1 MCFINDV
8 CKDRDSFVKWNCI
21 LYYIPVSFILIFS
34 YYRGRGTV
42 NFSIFDGKT
51 IYMETNFEIQLA
63 WQFIENTGTH
73 LFLTGKAG
81 TGKTT
86 FLRELKAKSPKR
98 MVVVAP
104 TGIAAINAGGV
115 TIHSFFQLPFAPYVP
130 DTKFMSAQTFHK
142 FGKEKINI
150 IRSMDL
156 LVIDEVSMVRADL
169 LDAIDAVLR
178 QYRDRHK
185 PFGGV
190 QILMIGDLQQ
200 LAPVVKEEDWQ
211 LLSPYYD
218 TAFFFGS
225 RTLKETEYVTIELK
239 KVYRQSDSTFLNLL
253 NKIRENIADESVLA
267 ELNKRYLPG
276 FRPREEEGYIR
287 LTTHNYQAQQYN
299 DRQLTALPGQ
309 PYSFR
314 AKTEGTFPE
323 SAYPADEIL
332 TVKKGAQIMFIKN
345 DSSGEHRFY
354 NGKIG
359 LVTDVCKDGIRV
371 RGNGDAESFLLET
384 EEWTNSK
391 YTLNP
396 VTKEITEEVEGRFR
410 QYPVRLAW
418 AITIHKSQGLTFE
431 RAIIDANASFA
442 HGQVYV
448 ALSRCKSLEG
458 LVLGSPLRQEAII
471 SDDTIDDFTRQVEA
485 LSPDRQKLNKLQR
498 QYFYELLCEQFD
510 FHSLER
516 HFALVLRLLDEHL
529 YRLYPKL
536 LERYK
541 GTYELYKANI
551 TKVGDTFRIQYTELV
566 NATDDYVGD
575 RQLQSRLISGAR
587 YFREKLDEILF
598 PLVSETK
605 VQTDNKEIK
614 KKITE
619 ALGVLRVALHVK
631 KGTLLSTEEHG
642 FSVSTYLKQ
651 KAILTIT
658 EENGEGRRERGEGK
672 RERGGQRADKI
683 EVPTD
688 ILHPELYKQLIAWRN
703 SEAAQAG
710 VPVYTIIQQKAILG
724 IVNLL
729 PVDVPSLVRIPYF
742 GKKGAEKY
750 GDVLL
755 NMVNNYVKENN
766 VERPEIPESPKKKMK
781 EEVVATKPDATV
793 IVKTPKQDTKEVSF
807 SMFRQGMNIEEI
819 AKARELVTGTIAGHL
834 EHYVRSGVI
843 RINDLVPQEK
853 VNKITQYLQQHAD
866 APSITLIKAGL
877 GDDVSYADI
886 RLVMASLSKA

>member
-1 MCFINDV
+1 
-8 CKDRDSFVKWNCI
+8 
-21 LYYIPVSFILIFS
+21 
-34 YYRGRGTV
+34 
-42 NFSIFDGKT
+42 
-51 IYMETNFEIQLA
+51 MENITHAAPAGLVEDNPELQLA
-63 WQFIENTGTH
+63 RQLIENTGTH

-86 FLRELKAKSPKR
+86 FLRELKRNSPKR

-115 TIHSFFQLPFAPYVP
+115 TMHSFFQLPFAPFVP
-130 DTKFMSAQTFHK
+130 DTKFTSTQNFHK

-150 IRSMDL
+150 IRSLDL
-156 LVIDEVSMVRADL
+156 LVIDEISMVRADL
-169 LDAIDAVLR
+169 LDAVDAVLR
-178 QYRDRHK
+178 QYRDRYK

-190 QILMIGDLQQ
+190 QLLMIGDLQQ

-225 RTLKETEYVTIELK
+225 RALKESEYVTIELK
-239 KVYRQSDSTFLNLL
+239 QVYRQSDITFVNLL
-253 NKIRENIADESVLA
+253 NKIRENRADEQVLA
-267 ELNKRYLPG
+267 ELNKRFLPG
-276 FRPREEEGYIR
+276 FSPKDEEGYIR

-299 DRQLTALPGQ
+299 DRQLVALPGQ
-309 PYSFR
+309 AFSFR

-323 SAYPADEIL
+323 SAYPADEVL

-345 DSSGEHRFY
+345 DSSADHRFY

-359 LVTDVCKDGIRV
+359 LVTGVSKDGISV
-371 RGNGDAESFLLET
+371 RANGDDASFLLEP

-391 YTLNP
+391 YSLNP
-396 VTKEITEEVEGRFR
+396 VNKEITEVVEGRFK
-410 QYPVRLAW
+410 QYPIRLAW

-458 LVLGSPLRQEAII
+458 LVLGSPLRAEAII
-471 SDDTIDDFTRQVEA
+471 SDDTIDEFTRGAEA
-485 LSPDRQKLNKLQR
+485 LSPDREKLKKLQR
-498 QYFYELLCEQFD
+498 DYFYELLCEQFD

-516 HFALVLRLLDEHL
+516 HMAVVLRLLDEHL

-536 LERYK
+536 LEQYK
-541 GTYELYKANI
+541 EAYELYKTKV
-551 TKVGDTFRIQYTELV
+551 TKVGDTFRLQYTEMI
-566 NATDDYVGD
+566 NASDDYLHD
-575 RQLQSRLISGAR
+575 ERLQKRLISGAH
-587 YFREKLDEILF
+587 YF
-598 PLVSETK
+598 SETLSQILPPLLATTN
-605 VQTDNKEIK
+605 VQTDNKEVK

-619 ALGVLRVALHVK
+619 ALSALRIALHVK
-631 KGTLLSTEEHG
+631 NGTLHLTETEG
-642 FSVSTYLKQ
+642 FSVSLYLRK
-651 KAILTIT
+651 KAFLTIAADEKSAGT
-658 EENGEGRRERGEGK
+658 ESKSRLSSSSSSRPDRG
-672 RERGGQRADKI
+672 DKI

-703 SEAAQAG
+703 AEASKAG
-710 VPVYTIIQQKAILG
+710 LPVYTIIQQKAILG

-729 PVDVPSLVRIPYF
+729 PRNEASLIRIPYF

-755 NMVNNYVKENN
+755 DMVNRYVEEHN
-766 VERPEIPESPKKKMK
+766 VQRPEMPEVPAKKIRTKALPVKPEAERVAK
-781 EEVVATKPDATV
+781 ELEVRLAAIESSKASQL
-793 IVKTPKQDTKEVSF
+793 PKQDSKEVSY
-807 SMFRQGMNIEEI
+807 SMYRQGMNIEEI

-834 EHYVRSGVI
+834 EHYVRSGEI
-843 RINDLVPQEK
+843 KISELVSSEK
-853 VNKITQYLQQHAD
+853 VDKIARYIQKNKDAQGIT
-866 APSITLIKAGL
+866 SIKAAL

-886 RLVMASLSKA
+886 RLVIASLSKR

>member
-1 MCFINDV
+1 
-8 CKDRDSFVKWNCI
+8 
-21 LYYIPVSFILIFS
+21 
-34 YYRGRGTV
+34 
-42 NFSIFDGKT
+42 
-51 IYMETNFEIQLA
+51 METNFEIQLA

-150 IRSMDL
+150 IRSLDL

-239 KVYRQSDSTFLNLL
+239 KVYRQSDTTFLNLL
-253 NKIRENIADESVLA
+253 NKIRENTADESVFA

-276 FRPREEEGYIR
+276 FRPKEEEGYIR

-309 PYSFR
+309 SYRFR

-471 SDDTIDDFTRQVEA
+471 SDYKIYHFTREVEA

-541 GTYELYKANI
+541 GAYELYKANI
-551 TKVGDTFRIQYTELV
+551 TKVGDTFRIQYTDLV

-587 YFREKLDEILF
+587 YFREKLEEIVF

-605 VQTDNKEIK
+605 IQTDNKEVK

-631 KGTLLSTEEHG
+631 KGTLTSTEEHG

-729 PVDVPSLVRIPYF
+729 PVDVTSLVRIPYF

-766 VERPEIPESPKKKMK
+766 VERPEMPEAPKKKIK

-853 VNKITQYLQQHAD
+853 VDKITQYLQQHAD

>member
-1 MCFINDV
+1 
-8 CKDRDSFVKWNCI
+8 
-21 LYYIPVSFILIFS
+21 
-34 YYRGRGTV
+34 
-42 NFSIFDGKT
+42 
-51 IYMETNFEIQLA
+51 METNFEIQLA

-150 IRSMDL
+150 IRSLDL

-239 KVYRQSDSTFLNLL
+239 KVYRQSDTTFLNLL
-253 NKIRENIADESVLA
+253 NKIRENTADESVLA

-276 FRPREEEGYIR
+276 FRPKEEEGYIR

-309 PYSFR
+309 PYRFR

-471 SDDTIDDFTRQVEA
+471 SDDTIDHFTREVEA

-541 GTYELYKANI
+541 ETYELYKANI

-587 YFREKLDEILF
+587 YFREKLEEIVF

-605 VQTDNKEIK
+605 VQTDNKEVK

-766 VERPEIPESPKKKMK
+766 VERPEMPEPSKKKIK
-781 EEVVATKPDATV
+781 EEIVTTKPDATV

-819 AKARELVTGTIAGHL
+819 AKARELGTGTIAGHL

-853 VNKITQYLQQHAD
+853 VDKITQYLQQHAD

-886 RLVMASLSKA
+886 RLVMASLH

>member
-1 MCFINDV
+1 M
-8 CKDRDSFVKWNCI
+8 
-21 LYYIPVSFILIFS
+21 
-34 YYRGRGTV
+34 
-42 NFSIFDGKT
+42 
-51 IYMETNFEIQLA
+51 QLA
-63 WQFIENTGTH
+63 WQFIESTGTH

-86 FLRELKAKSPKR
+86 FLRELKVKSPKR

-115 TIHSFFQLPFAPYVP
+115 TMHSFFQLPFAPYVP
-130 DTKFMSAQTFHK
+130 DTKFMSAQTFRK

-156 LVIDEVSMVRADL
+156 LVIDEISMVRADL

-178 QYRDRHK
+178 QYRNRHK

-190 QILMIGDLQQ
+190 QLLMIGDLQQ
-200 LAPVVKEEDWQ
+200 LAPVVKDEDWQ

-239 KVYRQSDSTFLNLL
+239 KVYRQSDSSFLNLL
-253 NKIRENIADESVLA
+253 NKIRMNTADESVFT

-276 FRPREEEGYIR
+276 FRPEKEDGYIR
-287 LTTHNYQAQQYN
+287 LTTHNYQAQRYN
-299 DRQLTALPGQ
+299 DRQLVALPGQ
-309 PYSFR
+309 TYRFH

-323 SAYPADEIL
+323 SAYPADEVL
-332 TVKKGAQIMFIKN
+332 TLKKGAQIMFIKN

-371 RGNGDAESFLLET
+371 CGNGDTESFLLET

-410 QYPVRLAW
+410 QYPIRLAW

-431 RAIIDANASFA
+431 RAIIDANSSFA

-471 SDDTIDDFTRQVEA
+471 SDETIEDFTREVEA
-485 LSPDRQKLNKLQR
+485 LSPDRQKLNQLQH

-536 LERYK
+536 LGRYK
-541 GTYELYKANI
+541 EAYELYKANI
-551 TKVGDTFRIQYTELV
+551 TKVGDTFRLQYTELI
-566 NATDDYVGD
+566 NATDNYVSD

-587 YFREKLDEILF
+587 YFMGKLEEIVTS
-598 PLVSETK
+598 LVSETK

-614 KKITE
+614 KKLIE
-619 ALGVLRVALHVK
+619 SLDALRVALHVK
-631 KGTLLSTEEHG
+631 KGTLLSTAEDG
-642 FSVSTYLKQ
+642 FSVSAYLKQ
-651 KAILTIT
+651 KAISTIT
-658 EENGEGRRERGEGK
+658 ADGK
-672 RERGGQRADKI
+672 SSSRSESKLRTSPASRTDKI

-688 ILHPELYKQLIAWRN
+688 ILHPGLYKQLIAWRN
-703 SEAAQAG
+703 SEASQAG

-729 PVDVPSLVRIPYF
+729 PVDVDSLVRIPYF

-750 GDVLL
+750 GDILL
-755 NMVNNYVKENN
+755 DMVNNYVQRNS
-766 VERPEIPESPKKKMK
+766 VQRPEMPEAPKKKTK
-781 EEVVATKPDATV
+781 EKMLVAKPDIAAV
-793 IVKTPKQDTKEVSF
+793 ETPKQETKEVSY
-807 SMFRQGMNIEEI
+807 SMFLQGMTIEEI

-834 EHYVRSGVI
+834 EHYVRSGAI
-843 RINDLVPQEK
+843 RVNDLIRQEK
-853 VNKITQYLQQHAD
+853 VNIIAQYLQQHAD
-866 APSITLIKAGL
+866 AKSITLIKAGL

-886 RLVMASLSKA
+886 RLVMASLH

>member
-1 MCFINDV
+1 
-8 CKDRDSFVKWNCI
+8 
-21 LYYIPVSFILIFS
+21 
-34 YYRGRGTV
+34 
-42 NFSIFDGKT
+42 
-51 IYMETNFEIQLA
+51 METNFEIQLA

-253 NKIRENIADESVLA
+253 NKIRENTADESVLA

-471 SDDTIDDFTRQVEA
+471 SDDTIDHFTREVEA

-541 GTYELYKANI
+541 GTYELYKTNI
-551 TKVGDTFRIQYTELV
+551 TKVGDTFRLQYTELV

-575 RQLQSRLISGAR
+575 RQLQSRFISGAR
-587 YFREKLDEILF
+587 YFREKLEEIVF

-619 ALGVLRVALHVK
+619 ALGVLRVALYVK

-658 EENGEGRRERGEGK
+658 EENGEGRREKGEGK

-766 VERPEIPESPKKKMK
+766 VERPEMPEAPKKKIK
-781 EEVVATKPDATV
+781 EEVIATKPDATV

-886 RLVMASLSKA
+886 RLVMASLR

>member
-1 MCFINDV
+1 
-8 CKDRDSFVKWNCI
+8 
-21 LYYIPVSFILIFS
+21 
-34 YYRGRGTV
+34 
-42 NFSIFDGKT
+42 
-51 IYMETNFEIQLA
+51 METNFEIQLA

-239 KVYRQSDSTFLNLL
+239 KVYRQSDTTFLNLL
-253 NKIRENIADESVLA
+253 NKIRENTADESVLA

-309 PYSFR
+309 SYRFR

-471 SDDTIDDFTRQVEA
+471 SDDTIDHFTREVEA

-541 GTYELYKANI
+541 ETYELYKANI
-551 TKVGDTFRIQYTELV
+551 TKVGDTFRIQYTDLV

-587 YFREKLDEILF
+587 YFREKLEEIVF

-605 VQTDNKEIK
+605 VQTDNKEVK

-642 FSVSTYLKQ
+642 FSV
-651 KAILTIT
+651 
-658 EENGEGRRERGEGK
+658 
-672 RERGGQRADKI
+672 
-683 EVPTD
+683 
-688 ILHPELYKQLIAWRN
+688 
-703 SEAAQAG
+703 
-710 VPVYTIIQQKAILG
+710 
-724 IVNLL
+724 
-729 PVDVPSLVRIPYF
+729 
-742 GKKGAEKY
+742 
-750 GDVLL
+750 
-755 NMVNNYVKENN
+755 
-766 VERPEIPESPKKKMK
+766 
-781 EEVVATKPDATV
+781 
-793 IVKTPKQDTKEVSF
+793 
-807 SMFRQGMNIEEI
+807 
-819 AKARELVTGTIAGHL
+819 
-834 EHYVRSGVI
+834 
-843 RINDLVPQEK
+843 
-853 VNKITQYLQQHAD
+853 
-866 APSITLIKAGL
+866 
-877 GDDVSYADI
+877 
-886 RLVMASLSKA
+886 

>member
-1 MCFINDV
+1 
-8 CKDRDSFVKWNCI
+8 
-21 LYYIPVSFILIFS
+21 
-34 YYRGRGTV
+34 
-42 NFSIFDGKT
+42 
-51 IYMETNFEIQLA
+51 METNFEIQLA

-150 IRSMDL
+150 IRSLDL

-253 NKIRENIADESVLA
+253 NKIRENTADESVLA

-309 PYSFR
+309 PYRFR

-323 SAYPADEIL
+323 SAYPADEVL

-371 RGNGDAESFLLET
+371 RGNGDAESFLLEI

-471 SDDTIDDFTRQVEA
+471 SDDTIDHFTREVEA

-541 GTYELYKANI
+541 GAYELYKANI
-551 TKVGDTFRIQYTELV
+551 TKVGDTFRIQYTDLV

-575 RQLQSRLISGAR
+575 RQIQSRLISGAR
-587 YFREKLDEILF
+587 YFREKLEEIVF

-605 VQTDNKEIK
+605 IQTDNKEVK

-619 ALGVLRVALHVK
+619 ALGVLRQMIMWV
-631 KGTLLSTEEHG
+631 
-642 FSVSTYLKQ
+642 
-651 KAILTIT
+651 I
-658 EENGEGRRERGEGK
+658 GK
-672 RERGGQRADKI
+672 YRA
-683 EVPTD
+683 V
-688 ILHPELYKQLIAWRN
+688 
-703 SEAAQAG
+703 
-710 VPVYTIIQQKAILG
+710 
-724 IVNLL
+724 
-729 PVDVPSLVRIPYF
+729 
-742 GKKGAEKY
+742 
-750 GDVLL
+750 
-755 NMVNNYVKENN
+755 
-766 VERPEIPESPKKKMK
+766 
-781 EEVVATKPDATV
+781 
-793 IVKTPKQDTKEVSF
+793 
-807 SMFRQGMNIEEI
+807 
-819 AKARELVTGTIAGHL
+819 
-834 EHYVRSGVI
+834 
-843 RINDLVPQEK
+843 
-853 VNKITQYLQQHAD
+853 
-866 APSITLIKAGL
+866 
-877 GDDVSYADI
+877 
-886 RLVMASLSKA
+886 

>member
-1 MCFINDV
+1 
-8 CKDRDSFVKWNCI
+8 
-21 LYYIPVSFILIFS
+21 
-34 YYRGRGTV
+34 
-42 NFSIFDGKT
+42 
-51 IYMETNFEIQLA
+51 MESNPELQLA

-239 KVYRQSDSTFLNLL
+239 KVYRQSDTTFLNLL
-253 NKIRENIADESVLA
+253 NKIRENTADESVLA

-276 FRPREEEGYIR
+276 FRPKEEEGYIR

-309 PYSFR
+309 SYRFR

-471 SDDTIDDFTRQVEA
+471 SDDTIDHFTREVEA

-541 GTYELYKANI
+541 ETYELYKANI

-587 YFREKLDEILF
+587 YFREKLEEIVF

-605 VQTDNKEIK
+605 VQTDNKEVK

-766 VERPEIPESPKKKMK
+766 VERPEMPEPSKKKIK
-781 EEVVATKPDATV
+781 EEIVTTKPDATV

-853 VNKITQYLQQHAD
+853 VDKITQYLQQHAD

-886 RLVMASLSKA
+886 RLVMASLH